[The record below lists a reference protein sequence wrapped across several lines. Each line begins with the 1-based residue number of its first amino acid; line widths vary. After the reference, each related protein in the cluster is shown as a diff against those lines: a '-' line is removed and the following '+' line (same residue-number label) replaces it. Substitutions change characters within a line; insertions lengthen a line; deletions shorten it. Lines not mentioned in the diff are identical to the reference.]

1 MEDIHAH
8 EVLHMMEG
16 KDYGS
21 KEILRQAIT
30 AKFGAEQTFRSCSV
44 EGLVIEELVDYL
56 EAKGKFKPSS
66 GGFTMDIT
74 KVCSGYKRSYDM
86 SSLNVVR

>member
-1 MEDIHAH
+1 MADIHAH

-16 KDYGS
+16 NDYAS
-21 KEILRQAIT
+21 REVLKQAIE

-44 EGLVIEELVDYL
+44 KGLGIEALVDFL
-56 EAKGKFKPSS
+56 ENKGKFKPSS

-74 KVCSGYKRSYDM
+74 KVCKGY
-86 SSLNVVR
+86 